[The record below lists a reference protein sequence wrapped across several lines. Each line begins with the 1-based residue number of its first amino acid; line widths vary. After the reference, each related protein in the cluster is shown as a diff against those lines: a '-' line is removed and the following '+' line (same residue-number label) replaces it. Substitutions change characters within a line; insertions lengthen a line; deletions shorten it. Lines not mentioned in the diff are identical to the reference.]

1 MDLSLPEPHTCVLT
15 NYFPTENV

>member
-1 MDLSLPEPHTCVLT
+1 MDLSLPEPQTCVLT